1 MIKRILTALLLT
13 ASLAA
18 AQPPI
23 VTILKAMQDNVSIN
37 TDVRAMVSMTQQKVD
52 QGTKLFEMAY
62 YRRDRD
68 DAFLIA
74 FAAPESEKGNGYL
87 RVEDNFWMY
96 RVNTRTFQH
105 INRDESI
112 GGSDAKG
119 EDFETRRLT
128 ELYQGETDAAGKEII
143 AADKLGSIPVWRFQI
158 KAKVADVSYPFRTL
172 WVRQDNLLSLK
183 QLSYSS
189 SRTLMNTAYYLKYTQ
204 VLGKY
209 VPIEQMFIDE
219 FEKGN
224 KTIVKISGIVTGK
237 LDDKIFTKAYLEN
250 LSN

>member
-1 MIKRILTALLLT
+1 MIKRIITALLLT
-13 ASLAA
+13 ASLAG

-23 VTILKAMQDNVSIN
+23 VTILKAMQDNVSIS

-52 QGTKLFEMAY
+52 QGTKVFEMAY

-112 GGSDAKG
+112 GGTDAKG

-128 ELYQGETDAAGKEII
+128 ELYQGETDPSGKEII
-143 AADKLGSIPVWRFQI
+143 AADKLGAIPVWRFQI

-183 QLSYSS
+183 QQSYSS
-189 SRTLMNTAYYLKYTQ
+189 SRALMNTAYYLKYTQ

-237 LDDKIFTKAYLEN
+237 LDDRIFTKAYLEN

>member
-1 MIKRILTALLLT
+1 MRKWVFPAI
-13 ASLAA
+13 LAA
-18 AQPPI
+18 VSFANAQPPI
-23 VTILKAMQDNVSIN
+23 GDILKTMQDNVSIN

-105 INRDESI
+105 VNRDESI
-112 GGSDAKG
+112 AGTDAKG

-128 ELYQGETDAAGKEII
+128 ELYQGETDATGRELI

-158 KAKVADVSYPFRTL
+158 KAKVTDVSYPYRTV
-172 WVRQDNLLSLK
+172 WVRQDSRLSLK
-183 QLSYSS
+183 EQSFSS
-189 SRTLMNTAYYLKYTQ
+189 SRALMNTTYYRKYTQ

-209 VPIEQMFIDE
+209 VPIEQIFIDE

-224 KTIVKISGIVTGK
+224 KTEVKISGIVTGK

>member
-1 MIKRILTALLLT
+1 MLKWAPLALFLP
-13 ASLAA
+13 ASIAS

-23 VTILKAMQDNVSIN
+23 EEILKTMQDNISIT
-37 TDVRAMVSMTQQKVD
+37 TDVRAMVTMTQQKVD
-52 QGTKLFEMAY
+52 QGTKVFEMAY

-87 RVEDNFWMY
+87 RIEDNFWMY
-96 RVNTRTFQH
+96 RRNTRTFQH

-112 GGSDAKG
+112 GGTDAKG

-128 ELYQGETDAAGKEII
+128 ELYQGATDQAGKEVI
-143 AADKLGSIPVWRFQI
+143 ASDKLGAIPVWRFEV
-158 KAKVADVSYPFRTL
+158 KAKVADVSYPYRTF
-172 WVRQDNLLSLK
+172 WVRQDNRLSLK
-183 QLSYSS
+183 EQSFSS
-189 SRTLMNTAYYLKYTQ
+189 SKTLMNTAYYLKYTQ

-209 VPIEQMFIDE
+209 VPIEQIYIDE

-224 KTIVKISGIVTGK
+224 KTEVKISGIVTGK

>member
-1 MIKRILTALLLT
+1 MIKWIITALLLT
-13 ASLAA
+13 ASLAG

-23 VTILKAMQDNVSIN
+23 VTILKAMQDNVSIS

-52 QGTKLFEMAY
+52 QGTKVFEMAY

-112 GGSDAKG
+112 GGTDAKG

-128 ELYQGETDAAGKEII
+128 ELYQGETDPSGKEII
-143 AADKLGSIPVWRFQI
+143 AADKLGAIPVWRFQI

-183 QLSYSS
+183 QQSYSS
-189 SRTLMNTAYYLKYTQ
+189 SRALMNTAYYLKYTQ

-237 LDDKIFTKAYLEN
+237 LDDRIFTKAYLEN